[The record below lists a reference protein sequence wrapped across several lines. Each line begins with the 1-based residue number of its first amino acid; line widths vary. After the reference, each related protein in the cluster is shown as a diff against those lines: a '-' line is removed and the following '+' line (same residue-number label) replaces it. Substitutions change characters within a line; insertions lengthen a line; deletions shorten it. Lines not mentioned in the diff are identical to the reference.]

1 MSATLEDVTRGAL
14 ELSAR
19 QRLALA
25 GFLLEIDGH
34 CSDTDVVAEWEE
46 EIQNRIMA
54 VDSGEVIG
62 ISYRE
67 VMLEAEKRLSP

>member
-1 MSATLEDVTRGAL
+1 MSTYCGVSKPLFPAPKPAFQNTCFPD
-14 ELSAR
+14 
-19 QRLALA
+19 RL
-25 GFLLEIDGH
+25 
-34 CSDTDVVAEWEE
+34 SDTDVVAEWEE